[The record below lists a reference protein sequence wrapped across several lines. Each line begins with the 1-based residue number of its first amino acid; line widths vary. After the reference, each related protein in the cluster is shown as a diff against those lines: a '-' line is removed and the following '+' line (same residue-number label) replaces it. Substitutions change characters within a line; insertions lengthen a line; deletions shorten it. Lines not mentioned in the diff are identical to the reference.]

1 VAEYS
6 CGMTQTTSI
15 AATAHRI
22 ADAIDASNLDGIA
35 WHIHYTG
42 PGAPS
47 ADEVKTRRP
56 IASAEIRAA
65 LAPVTAEL
73 RSITDNVTGDEL
85 SARTR
90 RFLHADDLEIRPNW
104 VLPITTLDGPLRA
117 AAGHWNEAY
126 RMLAD
131 GAATGAAASLALVE
145 AELERV

>member
-1 VAEYS
+1 
-6 CGMTQTTSI
+6 MTSI
-15 AATAHRI
+15 AATAHRL
-22 ADAIDASNLDGIA
+22 ADAVDANDLDGIA
-35 WHIHYTG
+35 WHIIYTG

-47 ADEVKTRRP
+47 ADEVKARRP
-56 IASAEIRAA
+56 ITPAEIRAA

-85 SARTR
+85 SVRTR

-117 AAGHWNEAY
+117 AAWHWNEAY

-131 GAATGAAASLALVE
+131 GSATSAAASLALVE
-145 AELERV
+145 AELAKVDRERA